1 MRAAPIFPLFLL
13 GACSRLEETPLTKS
27 DWTNGRQPCSEN
39 RLSFRD
45 GRIAYYPKGSKPLVM
60 FEIAAMKA
68 DVSDPSLTVVR
79 VRPTR
84 PVLDEARRQGAA
96 LPPDVEI
103 MMLFRVVN
111 DRLVLAQVAKGDGS
125 NRHAASP
132 EDSDNYDLLRCRS

>member
-1 MRAAPIFPLFLL
+1 MRSALVLSLFLL
-13 GACSRLEETPLTKS
+13 GDCSRLEETPLTRS

-45 GRIAYYPKGSKPLVM
+45 GQIAYYPKRSQPLVI
-60 FEIAAMKA
+60 FKITAMKP
-68 DVSDPSLTVVR
+68 DVSDPSLTAVR

-84 PVLDEARRQGAA
+84 AVREEARRQGLV
-96 LPPDVEI
+96 LPSSVEM

-111 DRLVLAQVAKGDGS
+111 DRLVLAQVASRDGS

-132 EDSDNYDLLRCRS
+132 EDSHNYDLLRCRF